1 MTSETEG
8 CAHQD
13 QNSSSDRL
21 PVEVRLNTAAQLAV
35 RARAFYEIW
44 WTYEGADTRPLYL
57 QSMNQHSEFFRFDS
71 HANFVAMIVHT
82 AMLYDKD
89 DRTVGLST
97 LLNEIRERSDDAT
110 RIEDA
115 RALLE
120 PLLSVAKKV
129 MHLRNNLFAHRNA
142 RFSYK
147 DVFDQAAIS
156 PNQVRDLIDAA
167 LKIANKLLVAIDSPE
182 QFPNPYV
189 SQHIRSLLENLN
201 TPR

>member
-1 MTSETEG
+1 MTPEIEN
-8 CAHQD
+8 CAQQD
-13 QNSSSDRL
+13 QNASSERL
-21 PVEVRLNTAAQLAV
+21 PMQVRLNTAAQLAV

-57 QSMNQHSEFFRFDS
+57 QSMNQYSEFFRFDS
-71 HANFVAMIVHT
+71 HATFVAMIVHT

-89 DRTVGLST
+89 DRTVGLRA
-97 LLNEIRERSDDAT
+97 LLNEIGEHSDDAT

-115 RALLE
+115 KALLV
-120 PLLSVAKKV
+120 PLVSVAKKV

-147 DVFDQAAIS
+147 EVFDQAAIA
-156 PNQVRDLIDAA
+156 PDQVRDLIDAA
-167 LKIANKLLVAIDSPE
+167 LQIANKLLVAIDSPE

-189 SQHIRSLLENLN
+189 SRHIQGLLESLN
-201 TPR
+201 TSR